1 MVLKAVCVLK
11 GDGNVGG
18 TVFFQQEDDK
28 APVKLT
34 GEIGGLAPGD
44 HGFHVH
50 AYGDNTNG
58 CVSAGPHFNPHN
70 KTHAGPD
77 DEERHVGD
85 LGNVTAGADQV
96 AKINITDR
104 MLTLTGPLSII
115 GRTMVVSGERHTSW
129 LCNTNFRSSQAG
141 LTRSMRR
148 LMTWEKETTRRVSR
162 LVTLVDGWPAG
173 SLALPNKVI
182 TLSPQSACTRSTGNH
197 CCPPPQTRPI

>member
-1 MVLKAVCVLK
+1 MALTALLCL
-11 GDGNVGG
+11 G
-18 TVFFQQEDDK
+18 DDK

-115 GRTMVVSGERHTSW
+115 GRTMVIH
-129 LCNTNFRSSQAG
+129 
-141 LTRSMRR
+141 
-148 LMTWEKETTRRVSR
+148 EKADDLGKGNNEE
-162 LVTLVDGWPAG
+162 
-173 SLALPNKVI
+173 SLK
-182 TLSPQSACTRSTGNH
+182 TGNAGGRLA
-197 CCPPPQTRPI
+197 CGVIGIAQ